1 MSATNGLAF
10 SLRSR
15 SGLIGCCMA
24 LVLLASALLASSA
37 GAITVLKPTAY
48 VAIGDSLAFGYTQ
61 EKFDLN
67 LPTENPANFE
77 GGYPNVVAKK
87 LVGPE
92 KHAGNALHLINLG
105 CPGETSDGIVGHALG
120 NPGPEY
126 NPCGYHN
133 LAGFPLHVPFG
144 GASELEAAIGAVSNP
159 GMPVK
164 LISINI
170 GSNDELET
178 VGKCENPAYDAEQG
192 FAGGLFE
199 CITVEA
205 GLGGHEYPG
214 GLFTHIITNIATTI
228 GVLRAYGYAGDFVI
242 VGFYNP
248 QAELLP
254 GSDALQKKLNETFE
268 FENLSKAIE
277 YAPGKFGPEVFG
289 PGVKYANPFGTFNPQ
304 NKNEPARICELT
316 EECNAFDKK
325 VNLEAITKA
334 PVSVAE
340 AAAYPV
346 GDIHPTPLGYEKL
359 GKLVYNNK

>member
-24 LVLLASALLASSA
+24 LVLLASALFASAASA
-37 GAITVLKPTAY
+37 KTPLKPTAY
-48 VAIGDSLAFGYTQ
+48 VAIGDSLAFGYTE

-77 GGYPNVVAKK
+77 GGYANYVLKK
-87 LVGPE
+87 LTGKE
-92 KHAGNALHLINLG
+92 KHAGNALHLVNLG
-105 CPGETSDGIVGHALG
+105 CPGETSNGVIGHTLG

-126 NPCGYHN
+126 DPCAYHN

-144 GASELEAAIGAVSNP
+144 SASELEAAIGAVTGP
-159 GMPVK
+159 VPVK
-164 LISINI
+164 LVTINI
-170 GSNDELET
+170 GSNDELAS
-178 VGKCENPAYDAEQG
+178 VGKCETPAYLTEQD
-192 FAGGLFE
+192 FTGGLIE
-199 CITVEA
+199 CLVTEVGPGGHQYP
-205 GLGGHEYPG
+205 GLGVFG
-214 GLFTHIITNIATTI
+214 HIITNVGTTI
-228 GVLRAYGYAGDFVI
+228 GVLRAYGYAGPIVI
-242 VGFYNP
+242 AGFYNP

-254 GSDALQKKLNETFE
+254 GSDGLQKAFNETFE
-268 FENLSKAIE
+268 GYIAGEA
-277 YAPGKFGPEVFG
+277 FG
-289 PGVKYANPFGTFNPQ
+289 PGVHYANPFPAFNPQ
-304 NKNEPARICELT
+304 NKNEPAHICALT

-334 PVSVAE
+334 PVTAEE

-359 GKLVYNNK
+359 GAIIYKAI